1 MTSQVIARAREGR
14 GRGES
19 RSRPEHAAPLDGVLA
34 TVIPTA
40 ANSEGRLLKPEPDPP
55 LRALLRP
62 A

>member
-1 MTSQVIARAREGR
+1 
-14 GRGES
+14 
-19 RSRPEHAAPLDGVLA
+19 VLA